1 MATATKSEPKFIEAN
16 LHALQIHSA
25 GTWLDYSSIKTP
37 LDMKLAIQNVKSGEG
52 RMRIVEC
59 KMGTLVVFT
68 NPLSYEYGMM

>member
-1 MATATKSEPKFIEAN
+1 MNVPAFTEPN

-25 GTWLDYSSIKTP
+25 GEWLDYSSIKTP
-37 LDMKLAIQNVKSGEG
+37 LDMKLAIQNVKSSEG

-59 KMGTLVVFT
+59 QMGTRVVYS